1 MLASGEGAS
10 IDTFLL
16 FQLFAILI
24 CSFSMVFKIIL
35 TTFHIF
41 KSLAFNI
48 FSKIKLGVFLFYFL
62 VNLEN
67 KWGSRIPPEAPMPQL
82 GSWVQGLD
90 TIHASLSQP
99 WLGSLSTTT
108 SYFKWKSGENVR
120 KCHKHPQMI
129 ACCVAILALEQ
140 DHRHNGHRH
149 HLKGMWRQ
157 VPPIGLQPSRTGGFL
172 HHVCVQWS
180 ERGCVHVAYISL
192 FSPKT
197 FHCIVSFRSPIST
210 IQNALHSCMT

>member
-62 VNLEN
+62 VNLQN
-67 KWGSRIPPEAPMPQL
+67 KWGSRIPPEAPRPQL
-82 GSWVQGLD
+82 GELGPRAQY
-90 TIHASLSQP
+90 HPCQP
-99 WLGSLSTTT
+99 QSALAGKPVNYHLLLQV
-108 SYFKWKSGENVR
+108 EIRR
-120 KCHKHPQMI
+120 KCEKVPQ
-129 ACCVAILALEQ
+129 ASTNDCLLCSNL
-140 DHRHNGHRH
+140 
-149 HLKGMWRQ
+149 
-157 VPPIGLQPSRTGGFL
+157 
-172 HHVCVQWS
+172 
-180 ERGCVHVAYISL
+180 
-192 FSPKT
+192 SPGT
-197 FHCIVSFRSPIST
+197 RS
-210 IQNALHSCMT
+210 QA